1 MKKISARLEQKM
13 ADASAGV
20 DLQLIVT
27 LFGKSDWVKGL
38 DQLKAAGFRV
48 ESSEEAVRAVF
59 GKASAA
65 AVRRMAE
72 LPEVALVELD
82 GKVEALD

>member
-20 DLQLIVT
+20 DLRLIVT
-27 LFGKSDWVKGL
+27 LFGKSDWAKGL